1 MSTSI
6 VHVLAVIGK
15 GAEQVE
21 SACEELLGR
30 RKERHPKE
38 YGSDDWS
45 EQDHKDIEK
54 FCAALVRASRELP
67 VLYYAQYLDSWS
79 VGDMQFR
86 LLEWP
91 DGKRRQIGGSNFGV
105 VFYPSR
111 YSNEFLAQIKR
122 WRRRRVYRNQAEDRW
137 YLDHIREAIE
147 DALWLDSSFLVVS
160 ISECIDAS
168 RQDEEIR
175 ESLDKP
181 IDLTQSKSSPTNA
194 RNTVSRG
201 TLRADL

>member
-54 FCAALVRASRELP
+54 FCVALVRASRELP
-67 VLYYAQYLDSWS
+67 VLYCAQYLDSWS
-79 VGDMQFR
+79 VADSQFS

-91 DGKRRQIGGSNFGV
+91 YGKLPGPKSAWFSTRRGI
-105 VFYPSR
+105 P
-111 YSNEFLAQIKR
+111 
-122 WRRRRVYRNQAEDRW
+122 RN
-137 YLDHIREAIE
+137 
-147 DALWLDSSFLVVS
+147 
-160 ISECIDAS
+160 
-168 RQDEEIR
+168 
-175 ESLDKP
+175 
-181 IDLTQSKSSPTNA
+181 SSP
-194 RNTVSRG
+194 R
-201 TLRADL
+201 